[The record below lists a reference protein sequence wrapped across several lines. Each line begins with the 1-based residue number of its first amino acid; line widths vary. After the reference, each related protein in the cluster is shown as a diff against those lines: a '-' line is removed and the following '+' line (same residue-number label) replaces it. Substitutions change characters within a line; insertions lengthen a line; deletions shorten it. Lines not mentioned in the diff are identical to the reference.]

1 MAKIVEFE
9 NVYLEY
15 PDVYEIEEEESQDL
29 TVTESRTAKLS
40 LEELQRRLEE
50 TQSLHL

>member
-15 PDVYEIEEEESQDL
+15 PDVYEIEEESQDL